1 MNIIK
6 RVKETLRKHKDSERT
21 RLRAEQETM
30 IQEMVSVREAG
41 GHIWITVDGVGVRRM
56 SHSDYHYDI
65 MKAVDDTRKAAVDYW
80 RQTHG
85 YGISEEEVEP

>member
-21 RLRAEQETM
+21 RLRAEQEAM

-41 GHIWITVDGVGVRRM
+41 GHIWITVDGVGV
-56 SHSDYHYDI
+56 S
-65 MKAVDDTRKAAVDYW
+65 A
-80 RQTHG
+80 
-85 YGISEEEVEP
+85 